1 MQADREGLVEL
12 VAWDYHVLHPFLQ
25 LVTDLQ
31 RGGMAY
37 WCEGVEASNV
47 SASSSSV
54 AEPAMTIIRR
64 HTFGSMQE
72 LYEFVAK
79 AVCALPA
86 NVALPGQP
94 RQPIYKASTPQPWQ
108 QHQTIDTRLRNQP
121 GCLQCENI
129 TMRGFLPH
137 VCSMQS

>member
-1 MQADREGLVEL
+1 MQADREGVVEL
-12 VAWDYHVLHPFLQ
+12 IAWDYNVPHPFLQ

-37 WCEGVEASNV
+37 WCEGVEAPKV
-47 SASSSSV
+47 SAGSSSV
-54 AEPAMTIIRR
+54 AGPATGWTIIRK

-86 NVALPGQP
+86 NVVQGSE
-94 RQPIYKASTPQPWQ
+94 ASTPQPWQ
-108 QHQTIDTRLRNQP
+108 QHQTIDSRLRNQI
-121 GCLQCENI
+121 GC
-129 TMRGFLPH
+129 F
-137 VCSMQS
+137 